1 MTSVLKKM
9 GRIVKMAYPGGGL
22 YVVESE
28 VCLLVTAM
36 RRGARWS
43 SHSHQVRIFFLYYKK
58 KRKYLCFLTI
68 MIIYL

>member
-43 SHSHQVRIFFLYYKK
+43 SHSHQVRIFLPLFIYKK
-58 KRKYLCFLTI
+58 KEYTYILSQL
-68 MIIYL
+68 